1 MREPGSWSRWTSFLV
16 SEQQMTK
23 SQLNDTG
30 MSQGKR
36 AALLRLATR
45 ASVTTAVVL
54 ILAKLGAW
62 LVTGSVSILASL
74 VDSVMDSL
82 ASLINLFAV
91 RYSLQPA
98 DAEHRFGH
106 GKAEPLAGLAQAA
119 FISGSAIFLILHAI
133 DRLQYPHP
141 LEDVGVGLLVM
152 GFSIL
157 VTLGLLAIQR
167 YVIRKTDST
176 AIRADALH
184 YASDLLTNASIIL
197 ALYFSTLG
205 WNWADPVFAI
215 VVAIYIFISAAR
227 IGYTAFQQL
236 MDRELPEAI
245 QQQILAA
252 ASEVPGVIGVH
263 DLRTRQ
269 SGQTRFVQLHL
280 ELDASLPLV
289 KAHAIADTVD
299 ARIKS
304 ILPEAEIL
312 IHEDPVVVDM
322 EHVCPGDV

>member
-1 MREPGSWSRWTSFLV
+1 MADNQKAAPAV
-16 SEQQMTK
+16 SA
-23 SQLNDTG
+23 
-30 MSQGKR
+30 R
-36 AALLRLATR
+36 AGLLRLATR
-45 ASVTTAVVL
+45 ASVITAVVL
-54 ILAKLGAW
+54 ILAKLAAW

-106 GKAEPLAGLAQAA
+106 GKAEPLAALAQAA

-133 DRLQYPHP
+133 DRLRYPHP
-141 LEDVGVGLLVM
+141 MEAVGVGVLVM

-167 YVIRKTDST
+167 YVIRKTGST

-197 ALYFSTLG
+197 ALYFASRG
-205 WNWADPVFAI
+205 WNWADPVFAV
-215 VVAIYIFISAAR
+215 VVAIYLFISAVR
-227 IGYTAFQQL
+227 IGYTALQQL
-236 MDRELPEAI
+236 MDRELPDKI
-245 QQQILAA
+245 QHRILAA
-252 ASEVPGVIGVH
+252 ASKVPGVIGVH

-280 ELDASLPLV
+280 ELDAGLPLGE
-289 KAHAIADTVD
+289 AHAIADTVD
-299 ARIKS
+299 GRIKA
-304 ILPEAEIL
+304 ILPDAEII
-312 IHEDPVVVDM
+312 IHQDPVAVDRRNA
-322 EHVCPGDV
+322 CPGDV